1 MFKGFF
7 VGCIVRYCPKRFD
20 PIFALCGSILGQFDP
35 LNKFIKWDKAMSLTD
50 VMCKKAQPQEKQ
62 YRLSDI
68 NGLSLRIDPNGKK
81 YWSIRYTENGQRKS
95 KALGIYPE
103 LSLKCAREIALD
115 LKYKLKNT
123 VEAEVMQPH
132 FQEVAEDWFN
142 NQKETWSPKH
152 ISNVQASLD
161 ELYIALANKPINQIQ
176 APEILQIIKKI
187 EARGS
192 LEVAKRTLSR
202 CGMVMKYA
210 IAHGHRYDNPAGDLV
225 YALKNKRVKNLASLP
240 ASDMPEFL
248 RKVRAYPSDA
258 QTHHAIILIML
269 TGVRVSELLQ
279 ARWDEFD
286 LEGHKWDIPED
297 RMKNRL
303 PHRVPLTDMMIEEL
317 NALRLTHN
325 QELLF
330 PHRLN
335 NKEPMRSESILAVI
349 KRSGYAG
356 RMTTH
361 GFRSLFSTV
370 LNESNLFNPDA
381 IERQLA
387 HVPQN
392 RIRSAYNRAQY
403 WDERVKI
410 MEWYG
415 EQVMNWLI

>member
-1 MFKGFF
+1 MK
-7 VGCIVRYCPKRFD
+7 
-20 PIFALCGSILGQFDP
+20 
-35 LNKFIKWDKAMSLTD
+35 LTD
-50 VMCKKAQPQEKQ
+50 TECRKAQPKEKR
-62 YRLSDI
+62 YRLSDE
-68 NGLSLRIDPNGKK
+68 NGLSLLVTPSGQK
-81 YWSIRYTENGQRKS
+81 YWNIRFTVLGERKS
-95 KALGIYPE
+95 ESLGQYPDM
-103 LSLKCAREIALD
+103 SLKKARELALE
-115 LKYKLKNT
+115 LKYKYSKSVLHEEIK
-123 VEAEVMQPH
+123 P
-132 FQEVAEDWFN
+132 FFKEVAEDWFD
-142 NQKETWSPKH
+142 NQRETWSSKH
-152 ISNVQASLD
+152 NSNVRASLD
-161 ELYIALANKPINQIQ
+161 ELYLALATKRINQIQ

-202 CGMVMKYA
+202 CSMVMKYA
-210 IAHGHRYDNPAGDLV
+210 IAHGYRYDNPASDLV
-225 YALKNKRVKNLASLP
+225 YALKNKKVKNLASL
-240 ASDMPEFL
+240 SESEMPEFL
-248 RKVRAYPSDA
+248 RKIKTYPADA
-258 QTHHAIILIML
+258 QTHHAIIMIML

-286 LEGHKWDIPED
+286 LEERKWDIPAE
-297 RMKNRL
+297 RMKNGL
-303 PHRVPLTDMMIEEL
+303 PHRVPLTNMMIDEL
-317 NALRLTHN
+317 QALRLTHN
-325 QELLF
+325 QDLLF

-370 LNESNLFNPDA
+370 VNESNLFNPDA
-381 IERQLA
+381 IEPQLA

-415 EQVMNWLI
+415 EQVKNWLLKL

>member
-1 MFKGFF
+1 MG
-7 VGCIVRYCPKRFD
+7 
-20 PIFALCGSILGQFDP
+20 
-35 LNKFIKWDKAMSLTD
+35 KFTQKLIHQLWVIDIPLTD
-50 VMCKKAQPQEKQ
+50 TECRKAQPKDKQ
-62 YRLSDI
+62 YRLSDLH
-68 NGLSLRIDPNGKK
+68 GLSLIITTKGQK
-81 YWSIRYTENGQRKS
+81 YWNVRVTVHGERKS
-95 KALGIYPE
+95 ESLGPYPD
-103 LSLKCAREIALD
+103 LSLKKARELAYELKHRYSRSVLHED
-115 LKYKLKNT
+115 LKPYFK
-123 VEAEVMQPH
+123 
-132 FQEVAEDWFN
+132 EVAEDWFN
-142 NQKETWSPKH
+142 NQKETWSSKH
-152 ISNVQASLD
+152 ISNVRASLD
-161 ELYIALANKPINQIQ
+161 ELYIALANKRINQIQ

-187 EARGS
+187 ETRGS
-192 LEVAKRTLSR
+192 LEIAKRTLSR

-210 IAHGHRYDNPAGDLV
+210 IAHGYRYDNPAGDLV
-225 YALKNKRVKNLASLP
+225 YALKNKRGKNLASLS
-240 ASDMPEFL
+240 ASEMPEFL
-248 RKVRAYPSDA
+248 RRIKAYPAEA
-258 QTHHAIILIML
+258 QTHHAIVLIML

-279 ARWDEFD
+279 ARWEEFD
-286 LEGHKWDIPED
+286 LEGRKWDIPEE

-317 NALRLTHN
+317 QSLRLTHN

-349 KRSGYAG
+349 KRSGYTG

-370 LNESNLFNPDA
+370 VNESNLFNPDA

-403 WDERVKI
+403 WDERVRI

-415 EQVMNWLI
+415 EQVKAWVYK

>member
-1 MFKGFF
+1 
-7 VGCIVRYCPKRFD
+7 
-20 PIFALCGSILGQFDP
+20 
-35 LNKFIKWDKAMSLTD
+35 MSLTD

-62 YRLSDI
+62 YRLSDT

-103 LSLKCAREIALD
+103 LSLKRAREIVLD
-115 LKYKLKNT
+115 LRYKLKNT
-123 VEAEVMQPH
+123 VEVEEDQPC
-132 FQEVAEDWFN
+132 FKEVAEDWFN
-142 NQKETWSPKH
+142 NQKETWSSKH
-152 ISNVQASLD
+152 ISNVRASLD
-161 ELYIALANKPINQIQ
+161 ELYIALANKRINQIQ

-192 LEVAKRTLSR
+192 LEIAKRTLSR

-210 IAHGHRYDNPAGDLV
+210 IAHGYRYDNPASDLV
-225 YALKNKRVKNLASLP
+225 YALKNKRVKNLASL
-240 ASDMPEFL
+240 STSEMPEFL
-248 RKVRAYPSDA
+248 RRIKAYPADA
-258 QTHHAIILIML
+258 QTHHAIVLIML

-279 ARWDEFD
+279 ARWEEFD
-286 LEGHKWDIPED
+286 LEERKWDIPEE

-303 PHRVPLTDMMIEEL
+303 PHRVPMTDMMITEL
-317 NALRLTHN
+317 KALRLTHN

-335 NKEPMRSESILAVI
+335 NREPMRSESILAVI

-370 LNESNLFNPDA
+370 VNESNLFNPDA

-415 EQVMNWLI
+415 EQVRNWVS

>member
-1 MFKGFF
+1 MK
-7 VGCIVRYCPKRFD
+7 
-20 PIFALCGSILGQFDP
+20 
-35 LNKFIKWDKAMSLTD
+35 LTD
-50 VMCKKAQPQEKQ
+50 TECRKAQPKEKR
-62 YRLSDI
+62 YRLSDE
-68 NGLSLRIDPNGKK
+68 NGLSLLVTPSGQK
-81 YWSIRYTENGQRKS
+81 YWNIRFTVLGERKS
-95 KALGIYPE
+95 ESLGPYPDM
-103 LSLKCAREIALD
+103 SLKKARELALE
-115 LKYKLKNT
+115 LKYKYSKSVLQEEIK
-123 VEAEVMQPH
+123 P
-132 FQEVAEDWFN
+132 FFKEVAEDWFE
-142 NQKETWSPKH
+142 NQKETWSFKH
-152 ISNVQASLD
+152 ISNVRASLD
-161 ELYIALANKPINQIQ
+161 ELYIALANKRINQIQ

-210 IAHGHRYDNPAGDLV
+210 IAHGYRYDNPASDLV
-225 YALKNKRVKNLASLP
+225 YALKNKKVKNLASL
-240 ASDMPEFL
+240 SENEMPEFL
-248 RKVRAYPSDA
+248 RCIKIYPADA

-279 ARWDEFD
+279 ARWEEFD
-286 LEGHKWDIPED
+286 LDERKWDIPAE
-297 RMKNRL
+297 RMKNCL
-303 PHRVPLTDMMIEEL
+303 PHRVPLTDMMINEL
-317 NALRLTHN
+317 QALRLTHN
-325 QELLF
+325 QDLLF

-335 NKEPMRSESILAVI
+335 NKQAMRSESILAVI

-370 LNESNLFNPDA
+370 VNESNLFNPDA

-415 EQVMNWLI
+415 EQVNSWLINP

>member
-1 MFKGFF
+1 M
-7 VGCIVRYCPKRFD
+7 
-20 PIFALCGSILGQFDP
+20 
-35 LNKFIKWDKAMSLTD
+35 WDKDMSLTD
-50 VMCKKAQPQEKQ
+50 VLCKKALPKEKQ
-62 YRLSDI
+62 YRLSDV

-95 KALGIYPE
+95 KALGLYPE
-103 LSLKCAREIALD
+103 LSLKRAREIALD
-115 LKYKLKNT
+115 LRYKLKNT
-123 VEAEVMQPH
+123 VEVEEEQPY
-132 FQEVAEDWFN
+132 FKEVAEDWFN
-142 NQKETWSPKH
+142 NQKETWSSKH
-152 ISNVQASLD
+152 ISNVRASLD
-161 ELYIALANKPINQIQ
+161 ELYIALANKRINQIQ

-192 LEVAKRTLSR
+192 LEIAKRTLSR

-210 IAHGHRYDNPAGDLV
+210 IAHGYRYDNPAGDLV
-225 YALKNKRVKNLASLP
+225 YALKNKRVKNLASLT
-240 ASDMPEFL
+240 ASEMPEFL
-248 RKVRAYPSDA
+248 RKVRTYPSDA
-258 QTHHAIILIML
+258 QTHYAIILIML

-279 ARWDEFD
+279 AKWDEFD
-286 LEGHKWDIPED
+286 LEGRKWDIPEE

-303 PHRVPLTDMMIEEL
+303 PHRVPLTDMMIAEL
-317 NALRLTHN
+317 QALRLTHN
-325 QELLF
+325 QDLLF

-349 KRSGYAG
+349 KRCGYAG

-410 MEWYG
+410 MEWYEIKVKG
-415 EQVMNWLI
+415 WMAQ

>member
-1 MFKGFF
+1 MK
-7 VGCIVRYCPKRFD
+7 
-20 PIFALCGSILGQFDP
+20 
-35 LNKFIKWDKAMSLTD
+35 LTD
-50 VMCKKAQPQEKQ
+50 TECRKAQPKEKR
-62 YRLSDI
+62 YRLSDE
-68 NGLSLRIDPNGKK
+68 NGLSLLVTPSGQK
-81 YWSIRYTENGQRKS
+81 YWNIRFTVLGERKS
-95 KALGIYPE
+95 ESLGPYPDM
-103 LSLKCAREIALD
+103 SLKKARELALE
-115 LKYKLKNT
+115 LKYKYSKSVLHEEIK
-123 VEAEVMQPH
+123 P
-132 FQEVAEDWFN
+132 FFKEVAEDWFD
-142 NQKETWSPKH
+142 NQRETWSSKH
-152 ISNVQASLD
+152 ISNVRASLD
-161 ELYIALANKPINQIQ
+161 ELYLALATKRINQIQ

-202 CGMVMKYA
+202 CSMVMKYA
-210 IAHGHRYDNPAGDLV
+210 IAHGYRYDNPASDLV
-225 YALKNKRVKNLASLP
+225 YALKNKKVKNLASL
-240 ASDMPEFL
+240 SESEMPEFL
-248 RKVRAYPSDA
+248 RKIKTYPADA
-258 QTHHAIILIML
+258 QTHHAIIMIML

-286 LEGHKWDIPED
+286 LEERKWDIPAE
-297 RMKNRL
+297 RMKNGL
-303 PHRVPLTDMMIEEL
+303 PHRVPITDMMIDEL
-317 NALRLTHN
+317 QALRLTHN
-325 QELLF
+325 QDLLF

-370 LNESNLFNPDA
+370 VNESNLFNPDA

-415 EQVMNWLI
+415 EQVKQWFAKETDE

>member
-1 MFKGFF
+1 M
-7 VGCIVRYCPKRFD
+7 
-20 PIFALCGSILGQFDP
+20 
-35 LNKFIKWDKAMSLTD
+35 WDKDMSLTD
-50 VMCKKAQPQEKQ
+50 VLCKKALPKEKQ
-62 YRLSDI
+62 YRLSDV

-95 KALGIYPE
+95 KALGLYPE
-103 LSLKCAREIALD
+103 LSLKRAREIALD
-115 LKYKLKNT
+115 LRYQLKNT
-123 VEAEVMQPH
+123 VEVEEEQPY
-132 FQEVAEDWFN
+132 FKEVAEDWFN
-142 NQKETWSPKH
+142 NQKETWSSKH
-152 ISNVQASLD
+152 ISNVRASLD
-161 ELYIALANKPINQIQ
+161 ELYLALAKKRINQIQ

-192 LEVAKRTLSR
+192 LEIAKRTLSR

-210 IAHGHRYDNPAGDLV
+210 IAHGYRYDNPAGDLV
-225 YALKNKRVKNLASLP
+225 YALKNKRVKNLASLT
-240 ASDMPEFL
+240 ASEMPEFL
-248 RKVRAYPSDA
+248 RKVRKYPSDA

-279 ARWDEFD
+279 AKWDEFD
-286 LEGHKWDIPED
+286 LEGRKWDIPEE
-297 RMKNRL
+297 RMKNGL
-303 PHRVPLTDMMIEEL
+303 PHRVPLTDMIIAEL
-317 NALRLTHN
+317 QALRLTHN
-325 QELLF
+325 QDLLF

-335 NKEPMRSESILAVI
+335 NKKPMRSESILAVI
-349 KRSGYAG
+349 KRCGYAG

-403 WDERVKI
+403 WEERVRL

-415 EQVMNWLI
+415 EQVKEWMAQY

>member
-1 MFKGFF
+1 M
-7 VGCIVRYCPKRFD
+7 P
-20 PIFALCGSILGQFDP
+20 
-35 LNKFIKWDKAMSLTD
+35 LTD
-50 VMCKKAQPQEKQ
+50 TECRKAQPKDKQ
-62 YRLSDI
+62 YRLSDLH
-68 NGLSLRIDPNGKK
+68 GLSLIITTKGQK
-81 YWSIRYTENGQRKS
+81 YWNVRVTVHGERKS
-95 KALGIYPE
+95 ESLGPYPD
-103 LSLKCAREIALD
+103 LSLKKARELAYELKHRYSRSVLHED
-115 LKYKLKNT
+115 LKPYFK
-123 VEAEVMQPH
+123 
-132 FQEVAEDWFN
+132 EVAEDWFN
-142 NQKETWSPKH
+142 NQKETWSSKH
-152 ISNVQASLD
+152 ISNVRASLD
-161 ELYIALANKPINQIQ
+161 ELYIALANKRINQIQ

-192 LEVAKRTLSR
+192 LEIAKRTLSR

-210 IAHGHRYDNPAGDLV
+210 VAHGYRYDNPAGDLV
-225 YALKNKRVKNLASLP
+225 YALKNKRVKNLASLS
-240 ASDMPEFL
+240 ASEMPEFL
-248 RKVRAYPSDA
+248 RRIKAYPADA
-258 QTHHAIILIML
+258 QTHHAIVLIML

-279 ARWDEFD
+279 ARWEEFD
-286 LEGHKWDIPED
+286 LEGRKWDIPEE

-303 PHRVPLTDMMIEEL
+303 SHRVPLTDMMIAEL
-317 NALRLTHN
+317 HALRLTHN

-349 KRSGYAG
+349 KRCGYAG

-370 LNESNLFNPDA
+370 VNESNLFNPDA

-403 WDERVKI
+403 WDERVRL

-415 EQVMNWLI
+415 EIIKGWMSKSAEF

>member
-1 MFKGFF
+1 
-7 VGCIVRYCPKRFD
+7 
-20 PIFALCGSILGQFDP
+20 
-35 LNKFIKWDKAMSLTD
+35 MSGAGKMALTD
-50 VMCKKAQPQEKQ
+50 VECKKALPKEKQ
-62 YRLSDI
+62 YRLSDS
-68 NGLSLRIDPNGKK
+68 NGLSLIIDPKGGK
-81 YWSIRYTENGQRKS
+81 YWALRLTVDGQRKS
-95 KALGIYPE
+95 KALGQYPE
-103 LSLKCAREIALD
+103 LSLKKAREIALD
-115 LKYKLKNT
+115 IKYKFSR
-123 VEAEVMQPH
+123 VEAVDELKPL
-132 FQEVAEDWFN
+132 FKEVAEDWFE
-142 NQKETWSPKH
+142 NQKETWSTKH

-161 ELYIALANKPINQIQ
+161 ELYIGLANKRINQIQ
-176 APEILQIIKKI
+176 ATEILQVIKKI

-192 LEVAKRTLSR
+192 LEIAKRTLSR

-210 IAHGHRYDNPAGDLV
+210 IAHGYRYDNPASDLV
-225 YALKNKRVKNLASLP
+225 YALKNKKVKNLASL
-240 ASDMPEFL
+240 SENEMPEFL
-248 RKVRAYPSDA
+248 RRIKTYPADA

-286 LEGHKWDIPED
+286 LDERKWDIPAE
-297 RMKNRL
+297 RMKNGL
-303 PHRVPLTDMMIEEL
+303 PHRVPLTDMMLDEL
-317 NALRLTHN
+317 QALRLTHN
-325 QELLF
+325 QDLLF

-370 LNESNLFNPDA
+370 VNESNLFNPDA

-415 EQVMNWLI
+415 EQVKNWLLKL

>member
-1 MFKGFF
+1 
-7 VGCIVRYCPKRFD
+7 
-20 PIFALCGSILGQFDP
+20 
-35 LNKFIKWDKAMSLTD
+35 MSLTD
-50 VMCKKAQPQEKQ
+50 VLCKKALPKEKQ
-62 YRLSDI
+62 YRLSDS

-95 KALGIYPE
+95 KALGVYPE
-103 LSLKCAREIALD
+103 LSLKRAREIALD
-115 LKYKLKNT
+115 LRYKLKNT
-123 VEAEVMQPH
+123 VEVEEEQPC
-132 FQEVAEDWFN
+132 FKEVAEDWFN
-142 NQKETWSPKH
+142 NQKETWSSKH
-152 ISNVQASLD
+152 ISNVRASLD
-161 ELYIALANKPINQIQ
+161 ELYIALANKRINQIQ
-176 APEILQIIKKI
+176 APEILQIVKKI

-192 LEVAKRTLSR
+192 LEIAKRTLSR

-210 IAHGHRYDNPAGDLV
+210 IAHGYRYDNPAGDLV
-225 YALKNKRVKNLASLP
+225 YALKNKRVKNLASLT
-240 ASDMPEFL
+240 ASEMPEFL

-279 ARWDEFD
+279 ARWEEFD
-286 LEGHKWDIPED
+286 LEGRKWDIPEE

-303 PHRVPLTDMMIEEL
+303 PHRVPLTDMMIAEL
-317 NALRLTHN
+317 KALRLTHN

-335 NKEPMRSESILAVI
+335 NKESMRSESILAVI

-361 GFRSLFSTV
+361 GFRSLFSTIV
-370 LNESNLFNPDA
+370 NESNLFNPDA

-403 WDERVKI
+403 WDERVRL
-410 MEWYG
+410 MEWYEG
-415 EQVMNWLI
+415 EVKDWLN

>member
-1 MFKGFF
+1 M
-7 VGCIVRYCPKRFD
+7 P
-20 PIFALCGSILGQFDP
+20 
-35 LNKFIKWDKAMSLTD
+35 LTD
-50 VMCKKAQPQEKQ
+50 TECRKVQPKEKQ
-62 YRLSDI
+62 YRLSDSH
-68 NGLSLRIDPNGKK
+68 GLSLIITTKGQK
-81 YWSIRYTENGQRKS
+81 YWNVRVTVHGERKS
-95 KALGIYPE
+95 ESLGPYPD
-103 LSLKCAREIALD
+103 LSLKKARELAYELKHRYSRSVLHED
-115 LKYKLKNT
+115 LKPYFK
-123 VEAEVMQPH
+123 
-132 FQEVAEDWFN
+132 EVAEDWFN
-142 NQKETWSPKH
+142 NQKETWSSKH
-152 ISNVQASLD
+152 ISNVRASLD
-161 ELYIALANKPINQIQ
+161 ELYIALANKRINQIQ

-192 LEVAKRTLSR
+192 LEIAKRTLSR

-210 IAHGHRYDNPAGDLV
+210 IAHGYRYDNPAGDLV
-225 YALKNKRVKNLASLP
+225 YALKNKRVKNLASLS
-240 ASDMPEFL
+240 AAEMPEFL
-248 RKVRAYPSDA
+248 GRIKAYPADA

-279 ARWDEFD
+279 ARWEEFD
-286 LEGHKWDIPED
+286 LEGRKWDIPEE

-303 PHRVPLTDMMIEEL
+303 PHRVPLTDMMIAEL
-317 NALRLTHN
+317 QSLKLTHN

-335 NKEPMRSESILAVI
+335 SKEPMRSESVLAVL

-370 LNESNLFNPDA
+370 VNESNLFNPDA

-392 RIRSAYNRAQY
+392 RIRAAYNRAQY

-415 EQVMNWLI
+415 ERVKNWSCKM

>member
-1 MFKGFF
+1 MG
-7 VGCIVRYCPKRFD
+7 
-20 PIFALCGSILGQFDP
+20 
-35 LNKFIKWDKAMSLTD
+35 KFTQKLIHQLWVIDMPLTD
-50 VMCKKAQPQEKQ
+50 TECRKAQPKDKQ
-62 YRLSDI
+62 YRLSDSH
-68 NGLSLRIDPNGKK
+68 GLSLIITTKGQK
-81 YWSIRYTENGQRKS
+81 YWNVRVTVHGERKS
-95 KALGIYPE
+95 ESLGPYPD
-103 LSLKCAREIALD
+103 LSLKKARELAYELKHRYSRSVLHED
-115 LKYKLKNT
+115 LKPYFK
-123 VEAEVMQPH
+123 
-132 FQEVAEDWFN
+132 EVAEDWFN
-142 NQKETWSPKH
+142 NQKETWSSKH
-152 ISNVQASLD
+152 ISNVRASLD
-161 ELYIALANKPINQIQ
+161 ELYIALANKRINQIQ

-192 LEVAKRTLSR
+192 LEIAKRTLSR

-210 IAHGHRYDNPAGDLV
+210 IAHGYRYDNPAGDLV
-225 YALKNKRVKNLASLP
+225 YALKNKRVQNLASLT
-240 ASDMPEFL
+240 ASEMPEFL
-248 RKVRAYPSDA
+248 RRIKAYPADA
-258 QTHHAIILIML
+258 QTHHAIVLIML

-279 ARWDEFD
+279 ARWEEFD
-286 LEGHKWDIPED
+286 LEGRKWDIPEE

-303 PHRVPLTDMMIEEL
+303 SHRVPLTDMMIAEL
-317 NALRLTHN
+317 HALRLTHN

-370 LNESNLFNPDA
+370 VNESNLFNPDA

-403 WDERVKI
+403 WDERVRL
-410 MEWYG
+410 MQWYG
-415 EQVMNWLI
+415 EQVEGWMAQY

>member
-1 MFKGFF
+1 MK
-7 VGCIVRYCPKRFD
+7 
-20 PIFALCGSILGQFDP
+20 LS
-35 LNKFIKWDKAMSLTD
+35 D
-50 VMCKKAQPQEKQ
+50 VACKKAQPKDKR
-62 YRLSDI
+62 YRLSDE
-68 NGLSLRIDPNGKK
+68 NGLSLIVTTAGQK
-81 YWSIRYTENGQRKS
+81 YWNVRVTVHGERKS
-95 KALGIYPE
+95 ESLGPYPD
-103 LSLKCAREIALD
+103 LSLKKARELAYE
-115 LKYKLKNT
+115 LKHRFSRSVLHEELK
-123 VEAEVMQPH
+123 PY
-132 FQEVAEDWFN
+132 FKEVAEDWFN
-142 NQKETWSPKH
+142 NQKETWSSKH
-152 ISNVQASLD
+152 ISNVRASLD
-161 ELYIALANKPINQIQ
+161 ELYIALANKRINQIQ

-192 LEVAKRTLSR
+192 LEIAKRTLSR

-210 IAHGHRYDNPAGDLV
+210 IAHGYRYDNPAGDLV
-225 YALKNKRVKNLASLP
+225 YALKNKRVKNLASLS
-240 ASDMPEFL
+240 ASEMPEFL

-279 ARWDEFD
+279 ARWEEFD
-286 LEGHKWDIPED
+286 LEGRKWDIPEE

-303 PHRVPLTDMMIEEL
+303 PHRVPLTDQMINEL
-317 NALRLTHN
+317 QALRLTHN
-325 QELLF
+325 QDLLF

-335 NKEPMRSESILAVI
+335 SKESMRSESILAVI

-370 LNESNLFNPDA
+370 VNESNLFNPDA

-403 WDERVKI
+403 WEERVRI
-410 MEWYG
+410 MEWYEG
-415 EQVMNWLI
+415 RVKEWLVQ

>member
-1 MFKGFF
+1 M
-7 VGCIVRYCPKRFD
+7 
-20 PIFALCGSILGQFDP
+20 
-35 LNKFIKWDKAMSLTD
+35 WDKDMSLTD
-50 VMCKKAQPQEKQ
+50 VLCKKALPKEKQ
-62 YRLSDI
+62 YRLSDV

-95 KALGIYPE
+95 KALGLYPE
-103 LSLKCAREIALD
+103 LSLKRAREIALD
-115 LKYKLKNT
+115 LRYKLKNT
-123 VEAEVMQPH
+123 VEVEEKQPY
-132 FQEVAEDWFN
+132 FKEVAEDWFN
-142 NQKETWSPKH
+142 NQNETWSSKH
-152 ISNVQASLD
+152 ISNVRASLD
-161 ELYIALANKPINQIQ
+161 ELYLALANKRINQIQ
-176 APEILQIIKKI
+176 APDILQIIKKI

-192 LEVAKRTLSR
+192 LEIAKRTLSR

-210 IAHGHRYDNPAGDLV
+210 IAHGYRYDNPAGDLV
-225 YALKNKRVKNLASLP
+225 YALKNKRVKNLASLS
-240 ASDMPEFL
+240 ASEMPEFL
-248 RKVRAYPSDA
+248 RKVRTYPSDA

-279 ARWDEFD
+279 AKWDEFD
-286 LEGHKWDIPED
+286 LEGRKWDIPEE

-303 PHRVPLTDMMIEEL
+303 PHCVPLTDIMITEL
-317 NALRLTHN
+317 QALRLTHN
-325 QELLF
+325 QDLLF

-349 KRSGYAG
+349 KRCGYAG

-370 LNESNLFNPDA
+370 VNESNLFNPDA

-403 WDERVKI
+403 WDERVRL
-410 MEWYG
+410 MEWYEIKVKG
-415 EQVMNWLI
+415 WMAQ

>member
-1 MFKGFF
+1 M
-7 VGCIVRYCPKRFD
+7 P
-20 PIFALCGSILGQFDP
+20 
-35 LNKFIKWDKAMSLTD
+35 LTD
-50 VMCKKAQPQEKQ
+50 TECRKAQPKDKQ
-62 YRLSDI
+62 YRLSDLH
-68 NGLSLRIDPNGKK
+68 GLSLIITTKGQK
-81 YWSIRYTENGQRKS
+81 YWNVRVTVHGERKS
-95 KALGIYPE
+95 ESLGPYPD
-103 LSLKCAREIALD
+103 LSLKKARELAYELKHRYSRSVLHED
-115 LKYKLKNT
+115 LKPYFK
-123 VEAEVMQPH
+123 
-132 FQEVAEDWFN
+132 EVAEDWFN
-142 NQKETWSPKH
+142 NQKETWSSKH
-152 ISNVQASLD
+152 ISNVRASLD
-161 ELYIALANKPINQIQ
+161 ELYIALANKRINQIQ

-192 LEVAKRTLSR
+192 LEIAKRTLSR

-210 IAHGHRYDNPAGDLV
+210 IAHGYRYDNPAGDLV
-225 YALKNKRVKNLASLP
+225 YALKNKRVKNLASLS
-240 ASDMPEFL
+240 ASEMPEFL
-248 RKVRAYPSDA
+248 RRIKAYPADA
-258 QTHHAIILIML
+258 KTHHAIVLIML

-279 ARWDEFD
+279 ARWEEFD
-286 LEGHKWDIPED
+286 LEGRKWDIPEE

-303 PHRVPLTDMMIEEL
+303 SHRVPLTDMMIAEL
-317 NALRLTHN
+317 HALRLTHN

-349 KRSGYAG
+349 KRCGYAG

-370 LNESNLFNPDA
+370 VNESNLFNPDA

-403 WDERVKI
+403 WDERVRL

-415 EQVMNWLI
+415 EQVREWMAQ

>member
-1 MFKGFF
+1 M
-7 VGCIVRYCPKRFD
+7 
-20 PIFALCGSILGQFDP
+20 A
-35 LNKFIKWDKAMSLTD
+35 LTD
-50 VMCKKAQPQEKQ
+50 TECRKAQPKDKQ

-81 YWSIRYTENGQRKS
+81 YWSLRYTEHGQRKS
-95 KALGIYPE
+95 KSLGLYPE
-103 LSLKCAREIALD
+103 LTLKRAREIVIEYTS
-115 LKYKLKNT
+115 KRKQKME
-123 VEAEVMQPH
+123 VEKVQPTFREVGN
-132 FQEVAEDWFN
+132 DWFN
-142 NQKETWSPKH
+142 NQKETWSSKH
-152 ISNVQASLD
+152 ISNVRASLD
-161 ELYIALANKPINQIQ
+161 ELFITLGDLPINQIQ
-176 APEILQIIKKI
+176 APEILQVIKKI

-192 LEVAKRTLSR
+192 IEIAKRTLSR

-210 IAHGHRYDNPAGDLV
+210 IAHGYRYDNPAGDLV
-225 YALKNKRVKNLASLP
+225 YALKSKRVKNLATLS
-240 ASDMPEFL
+240 ASEMPEFL
-248 RKVRAYPSDA
+248 RKVRTYPSDA
-258 QTHHAIILIML
+258 QTHHAIMLIML

-279 ARWDEFD
+279 ARWEEFD
-286 LEGHKWDIPED
+286 LEGRKWDIPEE

-303 PHRVPLTDMMIEEL
+303 PHRVPLTDMMIAEL
-317 NALRLTHN
+317 QALRLTHN

-403 WDERVKI
+403 WEERVKI

-415 EQVMNWLI
+415 EQVKRWMK

>member
-1 MFKGFF
+1 MK
-7 VGCIVRYCPKRFD
+7 
-20 PIFALCGSILGQFDP
+20 
-35 LNKFIKWDKAMSLTD
+35 LTD
-50 VMCKKAQPQEKQ
+50 TECRKAQPKEKR
-62 YRLSDI
+62 YRLSDE
-68 NGLSLRIDPNGKK
+68 NGLSLLVTPSGQK
-81 YWSIRYTENGQRKS
+81 YWNIRFTVLGERKS
-95 KALGIYPE
+95 ESLGPYPDI
-103 LSLKCAREIALD
+103 SLKKARELALE
-115 LKYKLKNT
+115 LKYKYSKSVLHEEIK
-123 VEAEVMQPH
+123 P
-132 FQEVAEDWFN
+132 FFKEVAEDWFE
-142 NQKETWSPKH
+142 NQRETWSAKH
-152 ISNVQASLD
+152 ISNVRASLD
-161 ELYIALANKPINQIQ
+161 ELYIALANKRINQIQ

-210 IAHGHRYDNPAGDLV
+210 IAHGYRYDNPASDLV
-225 YALKNKRVKNLASLP
+225 YALKNKKVKNLASL
-240 ASDMPEFL
+240 SENEMPEFL
-248 RKVRAYPSDA
+248 RRIKTYPADA

-279 ARWDEFD
+279 ARWEEFD
-286 LEGHKWDIPED
+286 LDERKWDIPAE
-297 RMKNRL
+297 RMKNGL
-303 PHRVPLTDMMIEEL
+303 PHRVPLTDMMIDEL
-317 NALRLTHN
+317 LALRLTHN
-325 QELLF
+325 QDLLF

-335 NKEPMRSESILAVI
+335 NKQAMRSESILAVI

-370 LNESNLFNPDA
+370 VNESNLFNPDA

-410 MEWYG
+410 MEWY
-415 EQVMNWLI
+415 ERQVKSWLEL

>member
-1 MFKGFF
+1 
-7 VGCIVRYCPKRFD
+7 
-20 PIFALCGSILGQFDP
+20 
-35 LNKFIKWDKAMSLTD
+35 MSLTD
-50 VMCKKAQPQEKQ
+50 ALCKKALPKEKQ
-62 YRLSDI
+62 YRLSDS

-95 KALGIYPE
+95 KALGVYPE
-103 LSLKCAREIALD
+103 LSLKRAREIALD
-115 LKYKLKNT
+115 LRYKLKNT
-123 VEAEVMQPH
+123 VEVEEEQPC
-132 FQEVAEDWFN
+132 FKEVAEDWFN
-142 NQKETWSPKH
+142 NQKETWSSKH
-152 ISNVQASLD
+152 ISNVRASLD
-161 ELYIALANKPINQIQ
+161 ELYIALANKRINQIQ

-192 LEVAKRTLSR
+192 FEIAQRTLSL

-210 IAHGHRYDNPAGDLV
+210 IAHGYRYDNPAGDLV
-225 YALKNKRVKNLASLP
+225 YALKNKRVKNLASLS
-240 ASDMPEFL
+240 ASEMPEFL

-279 ARWDEFD
+279 ARWEEFD
-286 LEGHKWDIPED
+286 LEGRKWDIPEEL
-297 RMKNRL
+297 MKNRL
-303 PHRVPLTDMMIEEL
+303 PHRVPLTEMMIAEL
-317 NALRLTHN
+317 QALRLTHN

-335 NKEPMRSESILAVI
+335 NKESMRSESILAVI
-349 KRSGYAG
+349 KRSSYAG

-370 LNESNLFNPDA
+370 VNESNLFNPDA

-403 WDERVKI
+403 WDERVRL
-410 MEWYG
+410 MDWYA
-415 EQVMNWLI
+415 EKVKFWLDH

>member
-1 MFKGFF
+1 M
-7 VGCIVRYCPKRFD
+7 
-20 PIFALCGSILGQFDP
+20 A
-35 LNKFIKWDKAMSLTD
+35 LTD
-50 VMCKKAQPQEKQ
+50 IECKKSIPQDKQ
-62 YRLSDI
+62 YRLSDTH
-68 NGLSLRIDPNGKK
+68 GLSLIINPNGSK
-81 YWSIRYTENGQRKS
+81 YWNVRITVHGKRKS
-95 KALGIYPE
+95 ESLGQYPE
-103 LSLKCAREIALD
+103 LSLKKAREIAYE
-115 LKYKLKNT
+115 LKYKYSRKEIHEELK
-123 VEAEVMQPH
+123 PL
-132 FQEVAEDWFN
+132 FREVAEDWFN

-152 ISNVQASLD
+152 ISNVRASLD
-161 ELYIALANKPINQIQ
+161 ELYIVLGNKRINQIQ

-210 IAHGHRYDNPAGDLV
+210 IAHGYRYDNPAGDLV

-240 ASDMPEFL
+240 ASEMPEFL

-286 LEGHKWDIPED
+286 LEGRKWDIPEE

-317 NALRLTHN
+317 QALRLTQN

-335 NKEPMRSESILAVI
+335 NKESMRSESILAVI

-370 LNESNLFNPDA
+370 LNESNLFNVDA

-410 MEWYG
+410 MGWYG
-415 EQVMNWLI
+415 EQVKGWLG

>member
-1 MFKGFF
+1 M
-7 VGCIVRYCPKRFD
+7 P
-20 PIFALCGSILGQFDP
+20 
-35 LNKFIKWDKAMSLTD
+35 LTD
-50 VMCKKAQPQEKQ
+50 TECRKAQPKDKQ
-62 YRLSDI
+62 YRLSDSH
-68 NGLSLRIDPNGKK
+68 GLSLIITTKGQK
-81 YWSIRYTENGQRKS
+81 YWNVRVTVHGERKS
-95 KALGIYPE
+95 ESLGPYPD
-103 LSLKCAREIALD
+103 LSLKKARELAYE
-115 LKYKLKNT
+115 LKHRFSRSVLHEELK
-123 VEAEVMQPH
+123 PY
-132 FQEVAEDWFN
+132 FKEVAEDWFN
-142 NQKETWSPKH
+142 NQKETWSSKH
-152 ISNVQASLD
+152 ISNVRASLD
-161 ELYIALANKPINQIQ
+161 ELYIALANKRINQIQ

-192 LEVAKRTLSR
+192 LEIAKRTLSR

-210 IAHGHRYDNPAGDLV
+210 IAHGYRYDNPASDLV
-225 YALKNKRVKNLASLP
+225 YALKNKRVKNLASL
-240 ASDMPEFL
+240 STSEMPEFL
-248 RKVRAYPSDA
+248 RRIKAYPADA
-258 QTHHAIILIML
+258 QTHHAIVLIML

-279 ARWDEFD
+279 ARWEEFD
-286 LEGHKWDIPED
+286 LEGRKWDIPEE

-303 PHRVPLTDMMIEEL
+303 SHRVPLTDMMIAEL
-317 NALRLTHN
+317 QALRLTHN

-370 LNESNLFNPDA
+370 VNESNLFNPDA

-403 WDERVKI
+403 WDERVRL
-410 MEWYG
+410 MAWYG
-415 EQVMNWLI
+415 EKIKEWMAQ

>member
-1 MFKGFF
+1 M
-7 VGCIVRYCPKRFD
+7 
-20 PIFALCGSILGQFDP
+20 
-35 LNKFIKWDKAMSLTD
+35 WDKDMSLTD
-50 VMCKKAQPQEKQ
+50 VLCKKALPKEKQ
-62 YRLSDI
+62 YRLSDV

-95 KALGIYPE
+95 KALGLYPE
-103 LSLKCAREIALD
+103 LSLKRAREIALD
-115 LKYKLKNT
+115 LRYKLKNT
-123 VEAEVMQPH
+123 VEVEEEQPY
-132 FQEVAEDWFN
+132 FKEVAEDWFN
-142 NQKETWSPKH
+142 NQKETWSSKH
-152 ISNVQASLD
+152 ISNVRASLD
-161 ELYIALANKPINQIQ
+161 ELYLALAKKRINQIQ

-187 EARGS
+187 ESRGS
-192 LEVAKRTLSR
+192 LEIAKRTLSR

-210 IAHGHRYDNPAGDLV
+210 IAHGYRYDNPAGDLV
-225 YALKNKRVKNLASLP
+225 YALKNKRVKNLASLT
-240 ASDMPEFL
+240 ASEMPEFL
-248 RKVRAYPSDA
+248 RKVRTYPSDA

-279 ARWDEFD
+279 AKWDEFD
-286 LEGHKWDIPED
+286 LEGRKWDIPEE
-297 RMKNRL
+297 RMKNGL
-303 PHRVPLTDMMIEEL
+303 PHRVPLTDMMIAEL
-317 NALRLTHN
+317 QALRLTHN
-325 QELLF
+325 QDLLF

-335 NKEPMRSESILAVI
+335 NKKPMRSESILAVI
-349 KRSGYAG
+349 KRCGYAG

-403 WDERVKI
+403 WGERVRI

-415 EQVMNWLI
+415 EQVEGWMAQY

>member
-1 MFKGFF
+1 
-7 VGCIVRYCPKRFD
+7 
-20 PIFALCGSILGQFDP
+20 
-35 LNKFIKWDKAMSLTD
+35 MSLTD
-50 VMCKKAQPQEKQ
+50 VMCKKALPQEKQ

-103 LSLKCAREIALD
+103 LSLKRAREIALD
-115 LKYKLKNT
+115 LRYKLKNT
-123 VEAEVMQPH
+123 TEVEQEQPY
-132 FQEVAEDWFN
+132 FKEVAEDWFN
-142 NQKETWSPKH
+142 NQKETWSSKH
-152 ISNVQASLD
+152 ISNVRASLD
-161 ELYIALANKPINQIQ
+161 ELYIALENKRINQIQ

-210 IAHGHRYDNPAGDLV
+210 IAHGYRYDNPAGDLV
-225 YALKNKRVKNLASLP
+225 YALKNKRVKNLASLT
-240 ASDMPEFL
+240 ASEMPEFL
-248 RKVRAYPSDA
+248 RKIRAYPSDA

-286 LEGHKWDIPED
+286 LEERKWDIPAE
-297 RMKNRL
+297 RMKNGL
-303 PHRVPLTDMMIEEL
+303 PHRVPLTDMMIDEL
-317 NALRLTHN
+317 QALRLTHN
-325 QELLF
+325 QDLLF

-335 NKEPMRSESILAVI
+335 NKDAMRSESILAVI

-415 EQVMNWLI
+415 AKVKSWLEN

>member
-1 MFKGFF
+1 
-7 VGCIVRYCPKRFD
+7 
-20 PIFALCGSILGQFDP
+20 
-35 LNKFIKWDKAMSLTD
+35 MSLTD
-50 VMCKKAQPQEKQ
+50 VLCKKALPKEKQ
-62 YRLSDI
+62 YRLSDS

-81 YWSIRYTENGQRKS
+81 YWSLRYTENGQRKS
-95 KALGIYPE
+95 KAIGIYPE
-103 LSLKCAREIALD
+103 LSLKRAREIALD
-115 LKYKLKNT
+115 LRYKLKNT
-123 VEAEVMQPH
+123 TEVEQEQPY
-132 FQEVAEDWFN
+132 FKEVAEDWFN
-142 NQKETWSPKH
+142 NQKETWSSKH
-152 ISNVQASLD
+152 ISNVRASLD
-161 ELYIALANKPINQIQ
+161 ELYIALANKRINQIQ
-176 APEILQIIKKI
+176 APEILQIVKKI

-192 LEVAKRTLSR
+192 LEIAKRTLSR

-210 IAHGHRYDNPAGDLV
+210 IAHGYRYDNPAGDLV
-225 YALKNKRVKNLASLP
+225 YALKNKRVKNLASLT
-240 ASDMPEFL
+240 ASEMPEFL

-279 ARWDEFD
+279 ARWEEFD
-286 LEGHKWDIPED
+286 LEGRKWDIPEE

-303 PHRVPLTDMMIEEL
+303 PHRVPLTDMMIAEL
-317 NALRLTHN
+317 KALRLTHN

-335 NKEPMRSESILAVI
+335 NKESMRSESILAVI

-361 GFRSLFSTV
+361 GFRSLFSTIV
-370 LNESNLFNPDA
+370 NESNLFNPDA

-403 WDERVKI
+403 WDERVRM
-410 MEWYG
+410 MEWYEG
-415 EQVMNWLI
+415 EVKDWLN

>member
-1 MFKGFF
+1 M
-7 VGCIVRYCPKRFD
+7 
-20 PIFALCGSILGQFDP
+20 
-35 LNKFIKWDKAMSLTD
+35 WDKDMSLTD
-50 VMCKKAQPQEKQ
+50 VLCKKALPQEKQ

-103 LSLKCAREIALD
+103 LSLKRAREIALD
-115 LKYKLKNT
+115 LRYKLKNT
-123 VEAEVMQPH
+123 IEVEQEQPY
-132 FQEVAEDWFN
+132 FKEVAEDWFN
-142 NQKETWSPKH
+142 NQKETWSSKH
-152 ISNVQASLD
+152 ISNVRASLD
-161 ELYIALANKPINQIQ
+161 ELYIALANKRINQIQ
-176 APEILQIIKKI
+176 APEILQIVKKI

-192 LEVAKRTLSR
+192 LEIAKRTLSR

-210 IAHGHRYDNPAGDLV
+210 IAHGYRYDNPAGDLV
-225 YALKNKRVKNLASLP
+225 CALKNKRVKNLASLT
-240 ASDMPEFL
+240 ASEMPEFL
-248 RKVRAYPSDA
+248 RKIRAYPSDA

-279 ARWDEFD
+279 ALWEEFD
-286 LEGHKWDIPED
+286 LEGRKWDIPEE

-303 PHRVPLTDMMIEEL
+303 PHRVPLTDMMIAEL
-317 NALRLTHN
+317 KALRLTHN

-335 NKEPMRSESILAVI
+335 NKESMRSESILAVI

-370 LNESNLFNPDA
+370 VNESNLFNPDA

-403 WDERVKI
+403 WEERVRI
-410 MEWYG
+410 MEWYEG
-415 EQVMNWLI
+415 RVKEWLVQ

>member
-1 MFKGFF
+1 
-7 VGCIVRYCPKRFD
+7 
-20 PIFALCGSILGQFDP
+20 
-35 LNKFIKWDKAMSLTD
+35 MSLTD

-62 YRLSDI
+62 YRLSDT

-95 KALGIYPE
+95 KALGVYPE
-103 LSLKCAREIALD
+103 LSLKRAREIALD
-115 LKYKLKNT
+115 LRYKLKNT
-123 VEAEVMQPH
+123 VEVEEDQPC
-132 FQEVAEDWFN
+132 FKEVAEDWFN
-142 NQKETWSPKH
+142 NQKETWSSKH
-152 ISNVQASLD
+152 ISNVRASLD
-161 ELYIALANKPINQIQ
+161 ELYIALANKRINQIQ

-192 LEVAKRTLSR
+192 LEIAKRTLSR

-210 IAHGHRYDNPAGDLV
+210 IAHGYRYDNPASDLV
-225 YALKNKRVKNLASLP
+225 YALKNKRVKNLASL
-240 ASDMPEFL
+240 STSEMPEFL
-248 RKVRAYPSDA
+248 RRIKAYPADA
-258 QTHHAIILIML
+258 QTHHAIVLIML

-279 ARWDEFD
+279 ARWEEFD
-286 LEGHKWDIPED
+286 LEERKWDIPEE

-303 PHRVPLTDMMIEEL
+303 PHRVPLTDMMIAEL
-317 NALRLTHN
+317 QALRLTHN

-335 NKEPMRSESILAVI
+335 NKESMRSESILAVI

-415 EQVMNWLI
+415 EKVSSWMR

>member
-1 MFKGFF
+1 
-7 VGCIVRYCPKRFD
+7 
-20 PIFALCGSILGQFDP
+20 
-35 LNKFIKWDKAMSLTD
+35 MSLTD

-95 KALGIYPE
+95 KALGVYPE
-103 LSLKCAREIALD
+103 LSLKRAREIALD
-115 LKYKLKNT
+115 LRYKLKNT

-142 NQKETWSPKH
+142 NQKETWSSKH
-152 ISNVQASLD
+152 ISNVRASLD
-161 ELYIALANKPINQIQ
+161 ELYIALAGKPINQIQ

-210 IAHGHRYDNPAGDLV
+210 IAHGYRYDNPAGDLV

-240 ASDMPEFL
+240 ASEMPEFL
-248 RKVRAYPSDA
+248 GKVRAYPSDQ

-279 ARWDEFD
+279 ARWEEFD
-286 LEGHKWDIPED
+286 LEGRKWDIPEE

-303 PHRVPLTDMMIEEL
+303 PHRVPLTDMMIAEL
-317 NALRLTHN
+317 QSLRLTHN
-325 QELLF
+325 QKLLF

-349 KRSGYAG
+349 KRSGYSG

-370 LNESNLFNPDA
+370 VNESNLFNPDA

-403 WDERVKI
+403 WDERVRL

-415 EQVMNWLI
+415 EQVKGWMLKLADF

>member
-1 MFKGFF
+1 M
-7 VGCIVRYCPKRFD
+7 
-20 PIFALCGSILGQFDP
+20 
-35 LNKFIKWDKAMSLTD
+35 WDKDMSLTD
-50 VMCKKAQPQEKQ
+50 VQCKKALPQEKQ
-62 YRLSDI
+62 YRLSDS

-95 KALGIYPE
+95 KALGLYPE
-103 LSLKCAREIALD
+103 LSLKRAREIALD
-115 LKYKLKNT
+115 LRYKLKNT
-123 VEAEVMQPH
+123 VEVEEEQPY
-132 FQEVAEDWFN
+132 FKEVAEDWFN
-142 NQKETWSPKH
+142 NQKETWSSKH
-152 ISNVQASLD
+152 ISNVRASLD
-161 ELYIALANKPINQIQ
+161 ELYIALANKRINQIQ
-176 APEILQIIKKI
+176 APEILQIVKKI

-192 LEVAKRTLSR
+192 LEIAKRTLSR

-210 IAHGHRYDNPAGDLV
+210 IAHGYRYDNPAGDLV
-225 YALKNKRVKNLASLP
+225 YALKNKRVKNLASLT
-240 ASDMPEFL
+240 ASEMPEFL
-248 RKVRAYPSDA
+248 RRVRAYPSDA

-279 ARWDEFD
+279 ARWEEFD
-286 LEGHKWDIPED
+286 LEGRKWDIPEE

-303 PHRVPLTDMMIEEL
+303 PHRVPLTDMMIAEL
-317 NALRLTHN
+317 QALRLTHN
-325 QELLF
+325 QVLLF

-361 GFRSLFSTV
+361 GFRSLFSTIV
-370 LNESNLFNPDA
+370 NESNLFNPDA

-403 WDERVKI
+403 WDERVRM
-410 MEWYG
+410 MEWYEG
-415 EQVMNWLI
+415 EVKDWLN